1 MSHGS
6 ILFPHKQFLVGQGHV
21 CQLKMHNVVRH
32 RMRNLSI
39 CVKQRILYR
48 YDLLSKILYYHTLG
62 LKINGANEF
71 VLYFPEKKVK
81 KLVGRLFMGR
91 FLTSSNDIEI
101 YISLQSIIRCIF
113 CVVYLFCFGYYFI
126 GALKS

>member
-71 VLYFPEKKVK
+71 VLYFPEKTKSW
-81 KLVGRLFMGR
+81 LVGYSWEG
-91 FLTSSNDIEI
+91 FLPPPMI
-101 YISLQSIIRCIF
+101 
-113 CVVYLFCFGYYFI
+113 
-126 GALKS
+126 LKSILVCNRLSGAYFVSYIFSASATTSLAR